1 MFDDMVRAAEEIVV
15 PRIAGAAVH
24 QILQDGEVKYGNCS
38 LRREGAQMSKK
49 GFLSLRH
56 TCISWRDVGTHL
68 DGDYILIYNRR
79 QPWDQ
84 IILSTREVYNAAAIP
99 EIAWRLKN
107 TLQDSLA

>member
-1 MFDDMVRAAEEIVV
+1 
-15 PRIAGAAVH
+15 
-24 QILQDGEVKYGNCS
+24 
-38 LRREGAQMSKK
+38 
-49 GFLSLRH
+49 
-56 TCISWRDVGTHL
+56 L